1 MLETIKQYINM
12 MIEKINNIIIDNGE
26 GKGSKG
32 SKGSKGNKL
41 MEGLQ
46 TIIILIALAY
56 IFAKFISV
64 FNVHFNYTF

>member
-1 MLETIKQYINM
+1 MFDTITKNINM
-12 MIEKINNIIIDNGE
+12 MIEKINNMIIDNGE
-26 GKGSKG
+26 GKG

>member
-1 MLETIKQYINM
+1 MLETITKYINM

-26 GKGSKG
+26 GKESN
-32 SKGSKGNKL
+32 SL
-41 MEGLQ
+41 MKGLQ

>member
-1 MLETIKQYINM
+1 MLDAITKYINM
-12 MIEKINNIIIDNGE
+12 MIEKINNIIDNSRDNKGN
-26 GKGSKG
+26 GKS
-32 SKGSKGNKL
+32 NKL

>member
-1 MLETIKQYINM
+1 MLETITKYINM
-12 MIEKINNIIIDNGE
+12 MIEKINNIIDNSRGNGN
-26 GKGSKG
+26 GKES
-32 SKGSKGNKL
+32 SSL
-41 MEGLQ
+41 MKGLQ

>member
-1 MLETIKQYINM
+1 MLDTITKNINM
-12 MIEKINNIIIDNGE
+12 MIEKINNIIDNGE
-26 GKGSKG
+26 G
-32 SKGSKGNKL
+32 KGSKGNKL

>member
-1 MLETIKQYINM
+1 MLDTITQTTNK
-12 MIEKINNIIIDNGE
+12 MIKSINNMITDNGKGDK
-26 GKGSKG
+26 GKS
-32 SKGSKGNKL
+32 NKL

-46 TIIILIALAY
+46 TIIIIIALAY

>member
-26 GKGSKG
+26 G
-32 SKGSKGNKL
+32 KGSKGNKL

>member
-12 MIEKINNIIIDNGE
+12 MIEKINNIIDNGE
-26 GKGSKG
+26 GKGSN
-32 SKGSKGNKL
+32 SL
-41 MEGLQ
+41 MKGLQ